1 MNCVIIGFG
10 YGAKN
15 IHYPLISH
23 PSNDLKVYGIYAR
36 RESVRIEI
44 KNFIKEKN
52 MVIFDS
58 YESVLSDDQVNVVV
72 IATATPTH
80 FDLAMKALNAKK
92 NVIVDKPLCTTVAE
106 VEELKEAARV
116 NGVFLTVFQNRR
128 LDGDFLTA
136 KKLIEEKKLGDK
148 INWME
153 ISWQK
158 YGITTKEWKNSPV
171 EVGGG
176 RFWDLGIH
184 VMDQLLQLVPYTVTS
199 VFCRIQRD
207 FINYPSIDS
216 FSMIILSFENGSTGI
231 VDISCSTFISKPR
244 FNICGNEG
252 TFVKNG
258 VDPQEEALIKGEIEI
273 LKDHESNYGT

>member
-1 MNCVIIGFG
+1 
-10 YGAKN
+10 
-15 IHYPLISH
+15 
-23 PSNDLKVYGIYAR
+23 
-36 RESVRIEI
+36 
-44 KNFIKEKN
+44 
-52 MVIFDS
+52 
-58 YESVLSDDQVNVVV
+58 
-72 IATATPTH
+72 
-80 FDLAMKALNAKK
+80 
-92 NVIVDKPLCTTVAE
+92 
-106 VEELKEAARV
+106 
-116 NGVFLTVFQNRR
+116 
-128 LDGDFLTA
+128 
-136 KKLIEEKKLGDK
+136 
-148 INWME
+148 ME

-273 LKDHESNYGT
+273 VKDHESNYGTLKKKKH